1 MGDRNESIVR
11 VLDERRGAF
20 DITYAVDQ
28 PVEFHLQDTRD
39 LREAVDS
46 RPRRAATQDV
56 VDEGTIDP
64 GHLGNMGRAQ
74 AELVGTGMETVGE
87 RVVDVHVIPKKVWIK

>member
-1 MGDRNESIVR
+1 MNGGVPSTLPMPWINQSS
-11 VLDERRGAF
+11 
-20 DITYAVDQ
+20 
-28 PVEFHLQDTRD
+28 D